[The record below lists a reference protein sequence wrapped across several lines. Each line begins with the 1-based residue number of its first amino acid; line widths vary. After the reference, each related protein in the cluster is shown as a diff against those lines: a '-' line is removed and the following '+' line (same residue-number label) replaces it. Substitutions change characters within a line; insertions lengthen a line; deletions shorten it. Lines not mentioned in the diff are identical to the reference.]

1 MSEKFFIA
9 VRDMLKEQQ
18 LSISAISRELKK
30 KGYDIHRLIITGYL
44 RALYDT
50 GYLEETEIPPS
61 KVYTY
66 NHKKQQRDIYLI
78 LEERLKDVDS
88 EYRFP
93 AAVYILTSL
102 FNRPCFRYELNLVGV
117 VPGSSHYVKE
127 SKGDLI
133 KKFREDITRFEI
145 PANDKAYEMN
155 SNDAN
160 VISTGCNVIFGIIKD
175 TMDMTGLKSRY
186 HSTQIWEYI
195 QDKPVEIK

>member
-1 MSEKFFIA
+1 MSEKFFVA

-61 KVYTY
+61 KVYIY
-66 NHKKQQRDIYLI
+66 NHKKQQKDIYLI

-93 AAVYILTSL
+93 VAVYILTSL
-102 FNRPCFRYELNLVGV
+102 FNRPCFRYELNLIGV

-127 SKGDLI
+127 SKGELI

>member
-160 VISTGCNVIFGIIKD
+160 VISTGCNVIFSIIKD

>member
-1 MSEKFFIA
+1 MSEKFFVA

-44 RALYDT
+44 RALHDT

-61 KVYTY
+61 KVYIY
-66 NHKKQQRDIYLI
+66 NHKKQQKDIYLI
-78 LEERLKDVDS
+78 LKERLVDVDS

-93 AAVYILTSL
+93 VAVYILTSL

-117 VPGSSHYVKE
+117 VPGSSHYIKE
-127 SKGDLI
+127 SKGELI
-133 KKFREDITRFEI
+133 RKFREDITRFEI
-145 PANDKAYEMN
+145 PVNDKAYEMN

>member
-9 VRDMLKEQQ
+9 VQDMLKEQQ

-61 KVYTY
+61 KVYIY

-88 EYRFP
+88 AYRFP
-93 AAVYILTSL
+93 VAVYILTSL
-102 FNRPCFRYELNLVGV
+102 FNRPCFRYELNLIGV
-117 VPGSSHYVKE
+117 VPRSSHYVKE
-127 SKGDLI
+127 SKGELI

-145 PANDKAYEMN
+145 PANDKAYEIN
-155 SNDAN
+155 SNDVN

-175 TMDMTGLKSRY
+175 TIDMTGLKSRY

>member
-1 MSEKFFIA
+1 MSEKFFVA

-44 RALYDT
+44 RALHDT

-61 KVYTY
+61 KVYIY
-66 NHKKQQRDIYLI
+66 NHKKQQKDIYLI
-78 LEERLKDVDS
+78 LKERLVDVDS

-93 AAVYILTSL
+93 VAVYILTSL

-117 VPGSSHYVKE
+117 VPGSSHYIKE
-127 SKGDLI
+127 SKGELI
-133 KKFREDITRFEI
+133 RKFREDITRFEI
-145 PANDKAYEMN
+145 PVNDKAYEMN

-195 QDKPVEIK
+195 QDKPVVIE

>member
-1 MSEKFFIA
+1 MSEKFFVA

-66 NHKKQQRDIYLI
+66 NHKKQQKDIYLI

-93 AAVYILTSL
+93 VAVYILTSL
-102 FNRPCFRYELNLVGV
+102 FNRPCFRYELNLIGV

-127 SKGDLI
+127 SKGELI

-145 PANDKAYEMN
+145 PVNDKAYEMN
-155 SNDAN
+155 SNDVN